1 MSNRPNSS
9 AHESS
14 SEQSLPPTTVPS
26 SVKVTG
32 HPVEWTLSREWT
44 IENRQSYD
52 VWKMDAQR
60 QMLYLNHTLNKSLHL
75 YPHPEVCEVKDSSYS
90 KDILRQ
96 SSSHPQINKRHRQ
109 VHPDIC

>member
-9 AHESS
+9 GHESS

-52 VWKMDAQR
+52 
-60 QMLYLNHTLNKSLHL
+60 
-75 YPHPEVCEVKDSSYS
+75 
-90 KDILRQ
+90 
-96 SSSHPQINKRHRQ
+96 
-109 VHPDIC
+109 